1 MLEYSC
7 KIQNKMRR
15 KKNAN
20 SSYEDSVINYMSI
33 LKKKNDTCGKLS
45 LKVNRLTFC
54 FSLGFFFFFEI
65 VKMKKKN

>member
-33 LKKKNDTCGKLS
+33 LKKKNDTCGKLP
-45 LKVNRLTFC
+45 LKIKL
-54 FSLGFFFFFEI
+54 
-65 VKMKKKN
+65 